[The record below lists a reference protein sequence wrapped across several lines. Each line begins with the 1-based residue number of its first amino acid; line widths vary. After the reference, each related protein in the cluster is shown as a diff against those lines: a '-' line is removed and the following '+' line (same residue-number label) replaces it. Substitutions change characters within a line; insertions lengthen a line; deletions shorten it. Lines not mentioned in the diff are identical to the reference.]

1 SSPSLLSSPLSRYLH
16 SFLHHHP
23 SPSTFYPLSL
33 HDALPISLRL
43 GFGNCLFGSPSSSYA
58 SASGLAFRDTRQ
70 RRPIAGPWP
79 CRHEK
84 LDSSEIARAG
94 DQCRRGF
101 AALRSDVQVDFAFLG
116 SWHAVCGG
124 EPAGRAGTVEL
135 DFRAIH
141 AGSLRGME
149 TNRSGDLRATR
160 NRASRAGVRMR

>member
-43 GFGNCLFGSPSSSYA
+43 GSGNCLFDSPSSSYA

-79 CRHEK
+79 CRHK
-84 LDSSEIARAG
+84 KQI
-94 DQCRRGF
+94 
-101 AALRSDVQVDFAFLG
+101 
-116 SWHAVCGG
+116 
-124 EPAGRAGTVEL
+124 GRAHVCTPVT
-135 DFRAIH
+135 I
-141 AGSLRGME
+141 
-149 TNRSGDLRATR
+149 RS
-160 NRASRAGVRMR
+160 RMPSSA